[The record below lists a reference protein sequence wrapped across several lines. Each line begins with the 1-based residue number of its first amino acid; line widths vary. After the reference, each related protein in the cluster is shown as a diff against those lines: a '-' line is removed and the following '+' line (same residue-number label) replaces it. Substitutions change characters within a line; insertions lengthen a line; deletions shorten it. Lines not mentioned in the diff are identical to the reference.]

1 VETLQTGRRKTGK
14 KNEAIHIKAPQ
25 NADPKTFAEVMKN
38 IRKGIDAQ
46 QMGVL
51 IVDARTERAGGAKI
65 KLIEKK
71 GAAKELITK
80 IKNIAGNE
88 TTVKKL
94 DEKQVAIIIRDL
106 EKTID
111 RDEIEKA
118 IKDEL
123 EVKDSTTCVKV
134 LGPRAPAD
142 GEGPNTT
149 LAVMPARWGEM
160 LCYRCQEFG
169 HASYACKS
177 NENRAQKCLNCG
189 EEEHEAKD
197 YEGEEACYICNG
209 GLRTSLA
216 NRGIK
221 MNETNKTEN
230 TKTGKTCQPVLLGGD
245 RDKKKKQNSPLRDKD
260 EGGKQRKT
268 VLTKLKENA
277 EEMVSFAQAN
287 KNVHREVKSL
297 ASEIKGLVYSVR
309 VEYNEEHQKRREAEG
324 EFGRGK

>member
-1 VETLQTGRRKTGK
+1 
-14 KNEAIHIKAPQ
+14 
-25 NADPKTFAEVMKN
+25 M
-38 IRKGIDAQ
+38 
-46 QMGVL
+46 
-51 IVDARTERAGGAKI
+51 
-65 KLIEKK
+65 
-71 GAAKELITK
+71 
-80 IKNIAGNE
+80 
-88 TTVKKL
+88 
-94 DEKQVAIIIRDL
+94 
-106 EKTID
+106 
-111 RDEIEKA
+111 
-118 IKDEL
+118 
-123 EVKDSTTCVKV
+123 SW
-134 LGPRAPAD
+134 RAPAD
-142 GEGPNTT
+142 GEGRNTT

-216 NRGIK
+216 NRRIK

-230 TKTGKTCQPVLLGGD
+230 TKTGKTCHPVLLGGD

-297 ASEIKGLVYSVR
+297 AREETQAQLKRLQE
-309 VEYNEEHQKRREAEG
+309 EYKERQEEFEELAQKVITLERRLEGTDLIRRDNGRLRQENRELREMLKNPDKNRKQEEHHNQEQRLESLESITDALGKIVVDLKLLIQKWRSKMLKKVE
-324 EFGRGK
+324 